1 MEEKERGR
9 SLRDHKGEMN
19 KTDRWKRD
27 EMCMSVNERSGEKEG
42 EWKSKRRCKRRGF
55 FRLLLISNVE
65 VEEKKNLGI

>member
-1 MEEKERGR
+1 M
-9 SLRDHKGEMN
+9 RDHKGEMN

-42 EWKSKRRCKRRGF
+42 EWKSKRTLHRRGF